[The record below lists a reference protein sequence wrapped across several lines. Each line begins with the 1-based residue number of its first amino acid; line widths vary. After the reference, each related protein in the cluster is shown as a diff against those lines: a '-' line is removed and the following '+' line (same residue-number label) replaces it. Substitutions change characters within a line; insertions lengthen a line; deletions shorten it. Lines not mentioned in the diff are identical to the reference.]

1 MQQTW
6 VGEYWWSDSR
16 KENGTATTANGI
28 VVIGNDHVI
37 SDIVVFSSKAGIV
50 VEGAFGGP
58 ACCMLPLLLS
68 PPLPH
73 PGEADLISNV
83 HTWNLATANGGS
95 GIIVNAS
102 QTRISGWVHCHEC
115 VIHSPVIIGR
125 RLIAPITVHI

>member
-1 MQQTW
+1 MTVQQTW

-37 SDIVVFSSKAGIV
+37 SDVVVFSSKAGIM
-50 VEGAFGGP
+50 VEGEFGGQ
-58 ACCMLPLLLS
+58 AAFCVSLQRTLAS
-68 PPLPH
+68 H

-95 GIIVNAS
+95 GIVVNAS
-102 QTRISGWVHCHEC
+102 QTRISGWVARDP
-115 VIHSPVIIGR
+115 PV
-125 RLIAPITVHI
+125 LIR